1 MTDYL
6 NVYADMA
13 LPASGAARD
22 AALQAGAVVE
32 VAATSLVGYRSAGH
46 LLLIGPELDALE
58 CAARLREQLTCT
70 ILATRAH
77 EGELPDEA
85 AAARADQQRV
95 TVLYG
100 EPASVEGHLGHF
112 DMALQTP
119 RGESLRA
126 ADLNGTDH
134 PWFDLVLDLRRE
146 PSLQMDLPP
155 FGYYAPAGDGDAL
168 ERALV
173 EIPEMTGEFEKPKF
187 FNYSPD
193 ICAHGD
199 SGLTGCTRC
208 LDACPADAIA
218 SAGEIIQVDPY
229 LCQGGGTCAT
239 ACPTGAIIYAYPG
252 PKDLAARVRA
262 MLQAFREAGGTH
274 PVLLFHDDEAGA
286 ERLRAIAPA
295 LPEPVIPVR
304 VAEIGSV
311 GMDLWLTALAY
322 GASGI
327 TLLDTPAVPPTVR
340 LEVQRQLGY
349 TRSLLDAL
357 NLGGERIALSPRQES
372 PVSMLSAMSDWQPV
386 SPATFETFNEKRGT
400 LRLAIDHLYGQAIAR
415 PQLTAMPAGAPFGQV
430 LVDVDKCT
438 LCMAC
443 PQVCPT
449 RALTDA
455 GDRPQLNF
463 TEDLCVQ
470 CGLCQS
476 ACPEAAI
483 TLESRYLFDWEQRR
497 QARVLNEEEPFECI
511 SCGTPFATPSV
522 IERMTQRLEGH
533 HMFQSEASM
542 RRLKMCGDC
551 RVKDMFES
559 EQRSGNTGT

>member
-32 VAATSLVGYRSAGH
+32 VGATSLVGYRSAGH
-46 LLLIGPELDALE
+46 LLLIGAELDALE
-58 CAARLREQLTCT
+58 CAARLRESLTCT
-70 ILATRAH
+70 IMATRAH
-77 EGELPDEA
+77 EGELPGEA
-85 AAARADQQRV
+85 AAARADQRRV

-100 EPASVEGHLGHF
+100 QPASVGGHLGHF
-112 DMALQTP
+112 DALLETP
-119 RGESLRA
+119 RGEALRA
-126 ADLNGTDH
+126 ADLNGDDH

-146 PSLQMDLPP
+146 PALQMDLPP
-155 FGYYAPAGDGDAL
+155 FGYYAPAGDAEAL
-168 ERALV
+168 ERALA

-208 LDACPADAIA
+208 LDACPADAIT
-218 SAGEIIQVDPY
+218 SIGEIIEVDPY

-252 PKDLAARVRA
+252 PKDMAARVKA
-262 MLQAFREAGGTH
+262 MLQAYREAGGER
-274 PVLLFHDDEAGA
+274 PVLLFHDEDAGA
-286 ERLRAIAPA
+286 DRLHAIAA
-295 LPEPVIPVR
+295 DLPDHVIPVR

-322 GASGI
+322 GAAGVV
-327 TLLDTPAVPPTVR
+327 LLDTRAVPPTVR
-340 LEVQRQLGY
+340 AEVERQLDY
-349 TRSLLDAL
+349 ARSLLDAME
-357 NLGGERIALSPRQES
+357 LGGDRLVLAPADDGFAAALQGAAGRA
-372 PVSMLSAMSDWQPV
+372 PVT
-386 SPATFETFNEKRGT
+386 PAGFETFNEKRGT
-400 LRLAIDHLYGQAIAR
+400 LRLAIDHLYGQALAR
-415 PQLTAMPAGAPFGQV
+415 PQVTAMPAGSPFGQV
-430 LVDVDKCT
+430 MVDADKCT

-449 RALTDA
+449 NALTDA
-455 GDRPQLNF
+455 GDKPQLNF

-470 CGLCQS
+470 CGLCQT
-476 ACPEAAI
+476 ACPEDAI
-483 TLESRYLFDWEQRR
+483 TLESRFLFDWEQRR
-497 QARVLNEEEPFECI
+497 QPRVLNEEQPFECV
-511 SCGTPFATPSV
+511 SCGKPFATPSV

-533 HMFQSEASM
+533 HMFQSEANL

-551 RVKDMFES
+551 RVKDMFET
-559 EQRSGNTGT
+559 EQGSGNTLM